1 MQTRSDGG
9 SDRIVA
15 VDMFKVSKHGSTW
28 TVGALVPYASD
39 LLIAEEGQNAASS
52 RVEGLPTREAAYDVV
67 RRCETRMGRWA
78 R

>member
-39 LLIAEEGQNAASS
+39 LLIAEEGPS
-52 RVEGLPTREAAYDVV
+52 RSLPRA
-67 RRCETRMGRWA
+67 
-78 R
+78 